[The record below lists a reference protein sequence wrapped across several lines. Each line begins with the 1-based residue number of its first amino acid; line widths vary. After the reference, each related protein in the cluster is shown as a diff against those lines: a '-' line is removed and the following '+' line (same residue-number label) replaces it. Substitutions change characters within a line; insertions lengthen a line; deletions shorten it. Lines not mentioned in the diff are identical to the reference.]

1 MIVLNEIDDVPS
13 RKPRIAVLVDEDLL
27 EYLQQWAESE
37 ERSLSNLVLLLIKQ
51 AVEEKKA
58 EASATEP
65 KGK

>member
-58 EASATEP
+58 ETSAIEH

>member
-51 AVEEKKA
+51 AVEEKRA
-58 EASATEP
+58 EASSTEH

>member
-58 EASATEP
+58 EASSTEH